1 MVYIIRYEE
10 VELGTVCELLE
21 EYGGYFDA
29 DARVAVVENSPF
41 SEQAKAPEKAIAP
54 KSKILG
60 NESLKFSE

>member
-29 DARVAVVENSPF
+29 DARVAVVGNSPF
-41 SEQAKAPEKAIAP
+41 SEQAKAP
-54 KSKILG
+54 KI
-60 NESLKFSE
+60 KDSE